1 MNKDTL
7 NKIDLTLVPP
17 AIEVEI
23 AKVREFGVKKYKNK
37 TSWVNVPINQY
48 FGALLRHI
56 HAMKDCGIYSYD
68 PESQL
73 MHISHAAC
81 NIAFLLALND
91 YGNLSTL
98 YHRGVMHP

>member
-1 MNKDTL
+1 MDKETA

-23 AKVREFGVKKYKNK
+23 AKVREFGIHKYKNK
-37 TSWVNVPINQY
+37 SSWVNVPVNQY

-56 HAMKDCGIYSYD
+56 YYMKDCGIFSFD
-68 PESQL
+68 SESQL

-81 NIAFLLALND
+81 NIAFLLQLND
-91 YGNLSTL
+91 YGNLSTI
-98 YHRGVMHP
+98 YHKGVMHP